1 MNFDIKFVIVLYI
14 ILVVLLFLYKNEIF
28 DLNVKNKNKKMIY
41 LTFLLFILAII
52 SFYTK
57 VILECFF

>member
-1 MNFDIKFVIVLYI
+1 MKFDIKFVLVLYI
-14 ILVVLLFLYKNEIF
+14 ILVVLLFLYKNELF
-28 DLNVKNKNKKMIY
+28 ELNVKKKNKKMIY

-52 SFYTK
+52 SFYVK

>member
-1 MNFDIKFVIVLYI
+1 MNFDIKFIIVLYI

>member
-14 ILVVLLFLYKNEIF
+14 ILVVLLFLYKNELF
-28 DLNVKNKNKKMIY
+28 ELNVKNKNKKMIY

-52 SFYTK
+52 SYYVK
-57 VILECFF
+57 VLSECFF